1 MEPIVE
7 LILVLALAVGAIGLV
22 VAWRRRTRKARRR
35 REEIRALDERVAARL
50 ADLNRGLS
58 GSGGGPITGPYIY
71 DEMPRRSEPP
81 PIPERPIAERP
92 IAEPPPIA
100 EPLLTSQPLA
110 VETEALS
117 SVQLAAAGSV
127 AKKSGEGQRR
137 RVIAQGAAAVAVIA
151 VVVVL
156 LASRLPLNPSSQPAP
171 TASAP
176 AVAVL
181 PTGSP
186 NLPSPT
192 AGATPSPSA
201 IPTPT
206 PTPTPS
212 ASTAPTAAPNTTPP
226 PTPLIYIVRLGDTMI
241 SIAATYGVSL
251 EDLIAANPQIRD
263 PSLIYAGNEITI
275 PTPRPSPAVSPTP
288 SAAP

>member
-71 DEMPRRSEPP
+71 DEMPRRS
-81 PIPERPIAERP
+81 
-92 IAEPPPIA
+92 EPPPIA

>member
-71 DEMPRRSEPP
+71 DEMPRRS
-81 PIPERPIAERP
+81 
-92 IAEPPPIA
+92 EPPPIA

-192 AGATPSPSA
+192 AGVTPSPSA